1 MKNKNQTIINR
12 IFSIILIL
20 SAVVWIIMT
29 TIQSGRRDP
38 SILFAPQIG
47 FLLPDFELTDIK
59 GENHLLSS
67 YQGKPIVINFW
78 ASWCKPCEA
87 EMPAI
92 QNMYQKYNSDIV
104 FLTINNSN
112 QDNLTDVLNFIKKY
126 QLEFPVLLD
135 NEGKVNS
142 LFQIQALP
150 TTFFVN
156 SNRIIQEIIVGGPM
170 SEVLLEIRINKLMET
185 Q

>member
-1 MKNKNQTIINR
+1 MKNKNQTIIIR

-20 SAVVWIIMT
+20 SSAVWIILT
-29 TIQSGRRDP
+29 TIQSGRRDQ
-38 SILFAPQIG
+38 SILNAPQIG
-47 FLLPDFELTDIK
+47 FLLPDFELSEIR
-59 GENHLLSS
+59 GENYLLSS

-92 QNMYQKYNSDIV
+92 QNMYRKYNSDIV
-104 FLTINNSN
+104 FLTINNTN
-112 QDNLTDVLNFIKKY
+112 QDNLTDVLNFINKY

-142 LFQIQALP
+142 LFKIQALP

-156 SNRIIQEIIVGGPM
+156 SNGIIQEIIIGGPM
-170 SEVLLEIRINKLMET
+170 SEVLLEIRINKLLET